1 MSDICR
7 KVRRR
12 SFTMIDN
19 QPVNDPNLRY
29 EDIGLLVYV
38 LSKPD
43 NWFIYKQ
50 DLINS
55 HQNGRESVNGIL
67 KRLEAHGYLMVKEER
82 DEKGRFTYKQYI
94 FTDRAFDFDDEYD
107 PSVAEQV
114 YKEPENTKPE
124 NPCQT
129 GGLSIDGNPSTGS
142 RQRETVDGN
151 PTTNNTI
158 NNNTIINNTLN
169 NNAVAV
175 EENTTQENAAR
186 EIQGMSLEILG
197 EKVPDTILQVFLD
210 YPLEDIKTVL
220 TTLQEKKAQ
229 KKIANPIGIL
239 MKDPPSVI
247 RRILAGEFYPDA
259 AAEGE
264 IAEFEKYTGIRLKGQ
279 AQRKQY
285 QEWRKKFSLEMVFKA
300 GELTALHS
308 RNGTL
313 DYMAAI
319 LKDWEKKGITSLEQL
334 NQPQKKKQEFG
345 EIYTRPEHV
354 TFIPAG
360 ELPKLFG
367 S

>member
-1 MSDICR
+1 
-7 KVRRR
+7 
-12 SFTMIDN
+12 
-19 QPVNDPNLRY
+19 
-29 EDIGLLVYV
+29 
-38 LSKPD
+38 
-43 NWFIYKQ
+43 
-50 DLINS
+50 
-55 HQNGRESVNGIL
+55 
-67 KRLEAHGYLMVKEER
+67 
-82 DEKGRFTYKQYI
+82 
-94 FTDRAFDFDDEYD
+94 
-107 PSVAEQV
+107 
-114 YKEPENTKPE
+114 
-124 NPCQT
+124 
-129 GGLSIDGNPSTGS
+129 
-142 RQRETVDGN
+142 
-151 PTTNNTI
+151 
-158 NNNTIINNTLN
+158 
-169 NNAVAV
+169 
-175 EENTTQENAAR
+175 
-186 EIQGMSLEILG
+186 MSLEILG

>member
-107 PSVAEQV
+107 PPVAEQV

-124 NPCQT
+124 NPCQI
-129 GGLSIDGNPSTGS
+129 GVLSIDGKPSTVS
-142 RQRETVDGN
+142 RQRKTVNGN
-151 PTTNNTI
+151 PATYNTLS
-158 NNNTIINNTLN
+158 NNTIINNTLN